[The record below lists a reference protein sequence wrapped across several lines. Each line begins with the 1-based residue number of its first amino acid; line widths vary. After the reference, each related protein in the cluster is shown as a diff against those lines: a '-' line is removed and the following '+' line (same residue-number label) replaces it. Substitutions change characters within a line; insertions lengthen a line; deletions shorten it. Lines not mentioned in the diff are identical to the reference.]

1 MQKEIHAGPIE
12 ARTKGEVKR
21 LRRNGFVPVSVQHRG
36 EPTQHMQSRAL
47 PLDEIIRKHGESS
60 VINLITEAKGG
71 TKQVLVHDVQRHPV
85 SKQLLHVT
93 LQALVKGEK
102 VKTHVPIRLV
112 GEPEPVRQGTG
123 VLQHA
128 TESLEVR
135 ADPTKL
141 PDHVTFDISHLEIG
155 DSVRVSDLPE
165 SSDYEVTA
173 QPDTVI
179 ASVARVRL
187 PEPEETA
194 PAEEEAATEQPEAEE
209 QAAETA

>member
-21 LRRNGFVPVSVQHRG
+21 LRRNGFVPVSVQQRG
-36 EPTQHMQSRAL
+36 ETTQHMQSRAL
-47 PLDEIIRKHGESS
+47 PLDEIIRRHGESS

-85 SKQLLHVT
+85 TKQLLHVT

-102 VKTHVPIRLV
+102 MKTHVPIRLV

-141 PDHVTFDISHLEIG
+141 PDHVTVDISHLQIG
-155 DSVRVSDLPE
+155 DSIRVSDLPQ
-165 SSDYEVTA
+165 SDYEVTA

-187 PEPEETA
+187 PEAEEPA
-194 PAEEEAATEQPEAEE
+194 AAEEEAATEQPEAEE